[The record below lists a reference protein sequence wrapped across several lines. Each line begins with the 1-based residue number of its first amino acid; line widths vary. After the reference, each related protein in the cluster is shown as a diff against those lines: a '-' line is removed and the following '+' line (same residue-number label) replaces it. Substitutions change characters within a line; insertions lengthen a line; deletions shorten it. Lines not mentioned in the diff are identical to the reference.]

1 MITDPSWLYSTIAQS
16 SAAIVAIVGG
26 FITAS
31 VLMLTAEKRSL
42 ANQKKDKEVRL
53 QTLKNEKGTLSQ
65 ELDTREAE
73 IFIESITDKIIDSKD
88 MPSLEEV
95 INDNTEAQSLN
106 PVILKREYE
115 VFSSKIIKAK
125 KFIITHLEKI
135 KPKSVTFVDWVKMNN
150 LDISKYDYEI
160 LERLYDKVLGQ
171 KLEQKQESLPAWER
185 ATLSPTLLRMR
196 LPYITPIS
204 EQQELQRLRQNIQ
217 EYTGEIA
224 VLENDVNNLD
234 FRISKFSYPPNLGW
248 GLGVLGFL
256 AVFGIF
262 LPVYI
267 IACNAFFHWAKLLTT
282 FSFMFGIVVVFAYVF
297 FQITELRRK

>member
-42 ANQKKDKEVRL
+42 NNQKMDKEARL

-65 ELDTREAE
+65 ELDTKEVE

-95 INDNTEAQSLN
+95 INDNIDAQSLN
-106 PVILKREYE
+106 PAILKREYE

-135 KPKSVTFVDWVKMNN
+135 KPKSVTFVDWVKMNH

-160 LERLYDKVLGQ
+160 LERLYDKVYDIV
-171 KLEQKQESLPAWER
+171 LEQEQESLPDWGR
-185 ATLSPTLLRMR
+185 ATLPPTLLRMR

-217 EYTGEIA
+217 EHTGEIA

-234 FRISKFSYPPNLGW
+234 LRISKFSYPPNLGW
-248 GLGVLGFL
+248 GLFVLFIL
-256 AVFGIF
+256 AVFGIII
-262 LPVYI
+262 PVLVIFAQAFSITNGLTVI
-267 IACNAFFHWAKLLTT
+267 I
-282 FSFMFGIVVVFAYVF
+282 SFIVALVAVFAYIYT
-297 FQITELRRK
+297 QIRSLRR

>member
-42 ANQKKDKEVRL
+42 ANQKKDKEARL

-65 ELDTREAE
+65 ELDTREVE

-196 LPYITPIS
+196 LPHITPIS

-256 AVFGIF
+256 TVVGILFPVFLIWTE
-262 LPVYI
+262 LYSDIARKIIVYCFYASI
-267 IACNAFFHWAKLLTT
+267 LGL
-282 FSFMFGIVVVFAYVF
+282 FAYIAS
-297 FQITELRRK
+297 QIYSLRR